1 MLVASRRDDAWR
13 EEIISLQDQINSK
26 REAGEMDEVAR
37 LQLVLRDK
45 VRIEF
50 FCLDSYSYN

>member
-45 VRIEF
+45 VRIEI
-50 FCLDSYSYN
+50 FCLDSYS